1 MTSHAR
7 LLASILLSL
16 LLISPMA
23 ICASAPG
30 DQEASISGREQRV
43 MATRTFL
50 NAHPDL
56 KFRNEGWEAYQAG
69 NYDLAIQHFSKASRY
84 ADKMSQAMLAEMS
97 WKGLGVDAD
106 RPVAYAWAD
115 LAAELGYPQFI
126 RLREQY
132 WRGLDAA
139 QRVRAVREGQALLS
153 EYADV
158 VARPRLAEFIT
169 KARQRMRRSSRSV
182 STTREVRVPDQFGGM
197 VSIPS
202 HRFYDSKF
210 WDPREY
216 QAWQDEMW
224 KELPKGRVDV
234 GDPKQVAPT
243 TPP

>member
-1 MTSHAR
+1 MTSRAT
-7 LLASILLSL
+7 LSASILLSL
-16 LLISPMA
+16 LVISPMDV
-23 ICASAPG
+23 CASAPVEQ
-30 DQEASISGREQRV
+30 DASVNGREQRV

-69 NYDLAIQHFSKASRY
+69 NYELAIRHFSKASRY

-97 WKGLGVDAD
+97 WKGLGVQVD
-106 RPVAYAWAD
+106 RPVAYAWSD
-115 LAAELGYPQFI
+115 LAAERGYPQFI

-182 STTREVRVPDQFGGM
+182 SAPREVRVPDQSGGM

-210 WDPREY
+210 WDPKEY
-216 QAWQDEMW
+216 QAWQDALW
-224 KELPKGRVDV
+224 KELPKGEVDV
-234 GDPKQVAPT
+234 GDLEQVAPT
-243 TPP
+243 RP